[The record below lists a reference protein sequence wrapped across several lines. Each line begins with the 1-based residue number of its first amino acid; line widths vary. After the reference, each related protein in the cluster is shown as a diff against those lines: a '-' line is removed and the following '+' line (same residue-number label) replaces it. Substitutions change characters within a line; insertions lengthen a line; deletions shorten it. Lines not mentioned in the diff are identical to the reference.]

1 MLPAALL
8 AQGFGWRV
16 AVGAPALI
24 VLVMSGVALH
34 ALPAHRH
41 WGCTEDDPRSRL
53 VPGGLLPRKVTLGGV
68 VKAYPHLLL
77 LGLAYCFVKLARYL
91 ALLWLPLF
99 LHERLGFSPPTAGFA
114 STAFD
119 AGGAL
124 GGGVWGTVAD
134 GRLLRG
140 RRVCL
145 AVPLCVMAGLGALGC
160 AALRLPAAP
169 GQSAVAGAGGSGGAL
184 TLVVASL
191 GAFGFVLAGPET
203 SLSGASVQDIVAT
216 HPFDI
221 SATASALVNGIGAIG
236 PIAQGPLAAF
246 TLAQAGWA
254 GLFQGMGLCCGIAS
268 VLLVPIARSEA
279 RQYSGGGGKAVS
291 AQFEGN
297 YIAYPQRA

>member
-1 MLPAALL
+1 MLPATLL

-145 AVPLCVMAGLGALGC
+145 AQRGLQPHEALGEPRFIRQLQPRKHH
-160 AALRLPAAP
+160 APIRTTISERLHRV
-169 GQSAVAGAGGSGGAL
+169 GAVGAEEDNSN
-184 TLVVASL
+184 
-191 GAFGFVLAGPET
+191 
-203 SLSGASVQDIVAT
+203 I
-216 HPFDI
+216 H
-221 SATASALVNGIGAIG
+221 
-236 PIAQGPLAAF
+236 
-246 TLAQAGWA
+246 
-254 GLFQGMGLCCGIAS
+254 
-268 VLLVPIARSEA
+268 
-279 RQYSGGGGKAVS
+279 
-291 AQFEGN
+291 
-297 YIAYPQRA
+297 